1 MLLKCQVLIYA
12 HIFTTGLHKYSS
24 SKTCFADRYE
34 EKRETEIND
43 QSDSKDLEER
53 RREGQLEKSQM
64 WEETLSKQCVY
75 SNVNT
80 LRQTPFYSPKI
91 NLISILHQF

>member
-1 MLLKCQVLIYA
+1 MLLKCQVLKVLLLLAY
-12 HIFTTGLHKYSS
+12 IFKF
-24 SKTCFADRYE
+24 KTCFADRYE

-64 WEETLSKQCVY
+64 WEETLSKQYV
-75 SNVNT
+75 S
-80 LRQTPFYSPKI
+80 
-91 NLISILHQF
+91 